1 MGARVEEEAGVEG
14 IPPIPPINLWKD
26 KGEKRIVEIAV

>member
-14 IPPIPPINLWKD
+14 IPPIPPITLWKD
-26 KGEKRIVEIAV
+26 EGGKKNC